1 MSSIDLEDRLMAW
14 CMTQKLY
21 SASHT
26 DIRLLP
32 VANRVSPSLQ
42 IEYGNVARYIAAT
55 RSLPISEITK
65 EDMSDILLSEIS
77 YAPISLTKK
86 LVGDRE
92 DNADQEC
99 IIAIVKLLVK
109 GTLPPGEQC
118 SSILGIFLTQDGS
131 DLTNELLEC
140 STESTDCF
148 ARNLG
153 KLSNEADKSDDALVS
168 APRKELG
175 RLE

>member
-1 MSSIDLEDRLMAW
+1 MAW
-14 CMTQKLY
+14 CMTQKPY

-55 RSLPISEITK
+55 RSLPISVITK
-65 EDMSDILLSEIS
+65 EDMSNILLSEIS
-77 YAPISLTKK
+77 YAPISLTEK

-99 IIAIVKLLVK
+99 MIAIVKLLVK
-109 GTLPPGEQC
+109 GILPPGEQC

-131 DLTNELLEC
+131 DLTNELLES

-148 ARNLG
+148 ARSLG
-153 KLSNEADKSDDALVS
+153 KLSNEADKLDEVLVLAS
-168 APRKELG
+168 REELG
-175 RLE
+175 RLEKQACLR